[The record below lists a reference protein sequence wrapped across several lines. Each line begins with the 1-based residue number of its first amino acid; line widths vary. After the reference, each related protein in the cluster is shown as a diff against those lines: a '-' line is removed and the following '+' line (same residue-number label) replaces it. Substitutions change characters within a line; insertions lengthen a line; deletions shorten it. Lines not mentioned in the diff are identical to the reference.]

1 MGGIGTITQRGL
13 ELGRYTHSVKQ
24 DRWMVYEVL
33 SSTQFAVATSD
44 PIGAVPWVTP
54 TLAADYVDCE
64 IEFITGPLSGI
75 QPAGTAVGA
84 AQTVQGASGYAVIQF
99 GAPSI
104 TGRVSSMVKSVVS
117 EILGGIPTTIVTL
130 YDPLPGDPNA
140 NDQFII
146 YRRQSPSSITI
157 GSDLRED
164 GYTVE
169 TLDLTIASN
178 AVRLGVTGRSCT
190 VLALGGAAWQ
200 ISFVQGNGVL
210 GSLISSS
217 LLFVGSLFNLD
228 FNDIAI
234 TNAAA
239 AGGTASP
246 ILYVGQR
253 V

>member
-1 MGGIGTITQRGL
+1 MGGPITQRGL
-13 ELGRYTHSVKQ
+13 DLSRYSRSVKQ

-33 SSTQFAVATSD
+33 SSTEFAVVTSD

-75 QPAGTAVGA
+75 MPASTAKGTT
-84 AQTVQGASGYAVIQF
+84 QTVLGADGEAVIQF
-99 GAPSI
+99 GVPSI
-104 TGRVSSMVKSVVS
+104 TGRVSSMVSSVVS
-117 EILGGIPTTIVTL
+117 EILGGVPTTIVTL
-130 YDPLPGDPNA
+130 YDALPGNPNPD
-140 NDQFII
+140 DQFII

-157 GSDLRED
+157 SSDLRED

-169 TLDLTIASN
+169 TLDLTIARN
-178 AVRLGVTGRSCT
+178 AVKLGIAGRSCT
-190 VLALGGAAWQ
+190 VLSLGGADWQ
-200 ISFVQGNGVL
+200 IGFVQGNGVL
-210 GSLISSS
+210 GTMIDNS
-217 LLFVGSLFNLD
+217 LLFVGSMFSLD

-239 AGGTASP
+239 AGGTASA